1 MRPSNRPLFEVNK
14 MDDAIWE
21 EAYEWAL
28 LRATEE
34 GDVDID
40 YDYDIIERWMDEY
53 YNYITN

>member
-1 MRPSNRPLFEVNK
+1 
-14 MDDAIWE
+14 MDDVIWE

-53 YNYITN
+53 YNYITNQKG